1 MPIALLR
8 WLSAVPL
15 VVVVVYV
22 AGVTPEVPLLD
33 DWAFVDFAH
42 RVATGA
48 AGWRDWLAP
57 HNGSH
62 VFVVPWAV
70 HTALAF
76 ATGGSGQAVLL
87 TSVAV
92 LAATAWL
99 IVRMGQRSPAGGRPA
114 LAWAQL
120 ATMLL
125 LCSPAAYRA
134 FIWPATFGHFAM
146 NAFVVTA
153 AWSLSRPRDGDPM
166 RALLP
171 AILACGAASITRSEG
186 VMSWLVM
193 TPLVFMLATDPA
205 QRRRVLIVWGV
216 AAACFIGIVIGSLVG
231 LTPENG
237 KPLPTSLLAHPLL
250 SLGNALGMIGMAFGV
265 AVDGLLGDSAFAPRR
280 YFWLGLPIVAAFFF
294 FGWRGL
300 RATDEAVRRMTTAW
314 LSIGC
319 FGGLFVN
326 AVSFAR
332 IGVLERPLLGDV
344 WPSAYAVTAGLV
356 GVATL
361 QLAALNAGGTRSERR
376 AAPIAMGLVLAL
388 LLGAY
393 VARGPD
399 ALHHRWRTS
408 WSGLCWELFEHLAP
422 FNACFVQQPTREQV
436 KVFEDLGFREI
447 RSDLEVVR
455 EPNAFRGE
463 VEAID
468 ALAGASGDRAAT
480 GWVRTPDDGEEP
492 VVFIEITRLPG
503 LIAPARLD
511 AAKGGR
517 AQWRANLPEID
528 GDLVVRAWV
537 YQRKKGVLMRLGG
550 EARGVPRG

>member
-1 MPIALLR
+1 MSSALLR
-8 WLSAVPL
+8 WLSAAPL
-15 VVVVVYV
+15 LVVVVYV

-42 RVATGA
+42 RVAMGT

-70 HTALAF
+70 HTTLAF
-76 ATGGSGQAVLL
+76 ATDGNGQAVLFA
-87 TSVAV
+87 SVAV
-92 LAATAWL
+92 LVATAWL
-99 IVRMGQRSPAGGRPA
+99 IMRIGERSPAAGRPA
-114 LAWAQL
+114 LGWAQL

-125 LCSPAAYRA
+125 LCSPVAYRA
-134 FIWPATFGHFAM
+134 FIWPVTFCHFAM
-146 NAFVVTA
+146 NGLVVTA

-166 RALLP
+166 RALVP
-171 AILACGAASITRSEG
+171 AILACGAASITRAEG
-186 VMSWLVM
+186 VASWLVM

-205 QRRRVLIVWGV
+205 QRRRVLGVWGV
-216 AAACFIGIVIGSLVG
+216 AALCFIALVVGSLVA
-231 LTPENG
+231 LTPENS

-250 SLGNALGMIGMAFGV
+250 SLGNALGLIGMAFGV

-280 YFWLGLPIVAAFFF
+280 YFWLGLPVVAAFFY

-300 RATDEAVRRMTTAW
+300 RATDEAVRRTTTAW

-319 FGGLFVN
+319 FAGLFVN

-356 GVATL
+356 GVAAI
-361 QLAALNAGGTRSERR
+361 QLAALNAGDTRSERR
-376 AAPIAMGLVLAL
+376 AARIATGLVLVL

-393 VARGPD
+393 AARGPD

-422 FNACFVQQPTREQV
+422 VNACFVQQPTREQV
-436 KVFEDLGFREI
+436 KVFEDLGFRSI
-447 RSDLEVVR
+447 RSDIRVVR
-455 EPNAFRGE
+455 EPRSGQGE

-468 ALAGASGDRAAT
+468 TVEAAT
-480 GWVRTPDDGEEP
+480 GDRSARGWVRLPVGGEQP

-503 LIAPARLD
+503 LFAPARLG
-511 AAKGGR
+511 AAEADR
-517 AQWRANLPEID
+517 ARWRADLPKQ
-528 GDLVVRAWV
+528 GGALVVHAWV
-537 YQRKKGVLMRLGG
+537 YRASEGVLQRLGG
-550 EARGVPRG
+550 EATSEPGG